1 MNAILGHELPQRPQG
16 GAESDEIP
24 EDSTSWAIIQQCWNF
39 APDQRPTCLEILP
52 LLRSAFESDEEP
64 MVDESDPSDD
74 APGTPPNSKFWEDMG
89 KKGQGTIDFT
99 EIYHLLLE
107 VHYPYHK
114 PSQCVV
120 THTHFYSGLAY
131 QHLEYS

>member
-39 APDQRPTCLEILP
+39 APDKRPTCLEILP
-52 LLRSAFESDEEP
+52 LLRSAFE
-64 MVDESDPSDD
+64 
-74 APGTPPNSKFWEDMG
+74 
-89 KKGQGTIDFT
+89 
-99 EIYHLLLE
+99 

-114 PSQCVV
+114 RSQCVV
-120 THTHFYSGLAY
+120 THTHFYSGLAFQY
-131 QHLEYS
+131 LENS